1 MFSIDRDN
9 LFQSIWMDISD
20 LSLPHSSLTNAHKYN
35 NTYSV
40 FQQFSVLLIKAT
52 GLTSFKLITAKTVKI
67 SLLGEAHYFHHKER
81 LIECFQMRGVICLLH
96 SSNAARCPTA
106 PFNHHKGPS
115 LWRPPT
121 KTATDT
127 CSLIIWRR
135 FAKVHMK
142 NMPPCSGVAMIGR
155 TQCDRKKT
163 LAPQM
168 SFNKMKRGYW
178 HKDLEEKELALM
190 GIWSGLFL
198 FWKSRAQRAQK
209 REAGERNIS

>member
-1 MFSIDRDN
+1 
-9 LFQSIWMDISD
+9 MDISD

-40 FQQFSVLLIKAT
+40 FHKTFVFCEAN

-81 LIECFQMRGVICLLH
+81 LIECFQMKGIICLLH

-106 PFNHHKGPS
+106 LLIN
-115 LWRPPT
+115 
-121 KTATDT
+121 T

-142 NMPPCSGVAMIGR
+142 NMPPCSSVAMIGC

-163 LAPQM
+163 TDFLQQ
-168 SFNKMKRGYW
+168 N
-178 HKDLEEKELALM
+178 EK
-190 GIWSGLFL
+190 GLL
-198 FWKSRAQRAQK
+198 AQRP
-209 REAGERNIS
+209 